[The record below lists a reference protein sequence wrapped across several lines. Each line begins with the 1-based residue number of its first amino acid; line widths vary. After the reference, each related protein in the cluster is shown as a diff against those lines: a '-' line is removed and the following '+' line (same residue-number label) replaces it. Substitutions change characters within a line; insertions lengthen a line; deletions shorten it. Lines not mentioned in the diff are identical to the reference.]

1 MEVRAGR
8 PRLNLRKTLSVYVV
22 SMLMFLPL
30 AGSAAADGGV
40 FGKSGDVFFLGEN
53 SQYAVIDYSEGVE
66 RMLLSISFE
75 WQDSTDTAWIF
86 PIPAEAENVQVNIV
100 DGAPKFTGTDIVEDA
115 GTDLGFAAGAFAL
128 SYVLSLAIP
137 LPLTLVGGSLYFM
150 VSGLIGTGAGATV
163 YLHLEKYGFVVEV
176 ISATGGAGIYNY
188 LTSNGLDISEGMIP
202 QLDDYVDRDFS
213 FVVTWVSGAIT
224 LTRNPGILVCFPTS
238 RMYYPLALTSIY
250 GSKVIPTEIYVIG
263 HAQPLLYSEIRPH
276 TDVAY
281 YRGSMSGTGDGTS
294 PDLRDYLEDIESRW
308 NGAFTRIEL
317 SAPSD
322 ALKKDLWFSSD
333 VPLKAAHA
341 DLVRGLFDRQ
351 VLLPTLLVMFMAVS
365 LLMSLVVGL
374 LVLGNRKKSIPLYL
388 VIGMSNMIGILG
400 VLISTNHMKRRMAIT
415 DEQATSF
422 IASFCLGFFL
432 VMLGVFGMLFVPLL

>member
-1 MEVRAGR
+1 MDVRVGR
-8 PRLNLRKTLSVYVV
+8 PRMKWRKTVSVYVA

-40 FGKSGDVFFLGEN
+40 IGKSGDIFFLGEN

-75 WQDSTDTAWIF
+75 WRDSTDTAWIF
-86 PIPAEAENVQVNIV
+86 PIPAEAENVQVSIV
-100 DGAPKFTGTDIVEDA
+100 DGAPKFTGADIVEDA
-115 GTDLGFAAGAFAL
+115 GADLGLAAGAFAL
-128 SYVLSLAIP
+128 SYVFSLAIP
-137 LPLTLVGGSLYFM
+137 LPLILVGGQYFM
-150 VSGLIGTGAGATV
+150 MSGLIGTSSGATV
-163 YLHLEKYGFVVEV
+163 HLHLEKYGFVVEV

-188 LTSNGLDISEGMIP
+188 LTSNGLEISEGIIP
-202 QLDDYVDRDFS
+202 QLDDYVDKDFS
-213 FVVTWVSGAIT
+213 FVVTWVSGYIT

-263 HAQPLLYSEIRPH
+263 HAQPLVYDEIRPY

-281 YRGSMSGTGDGTS
+281 YRGSMSGMGDDVS
-294 PDLRDYLEDIESRW
+294 PDLREYVGDITSRW

-322 ALKKDLWFSSD
+322 ALKKDLWISSE
-333 VPLKAAHA
+333 VPLKAVHA
-341 DLVRGLFDRQ
+341 DFVRVLFDRQ
-351 VLLPTLLVMFMAVS
+351 ALLPTLLVMFMVVS
-365 LLMSLVVGL
+365 LLMSLLVGL

-400 VLISTNHMKRRMAIT
+400 VIISTNHMKRRMAIT

-432 VMLGVFGMLFVPLL
+432 VMLALFGTLFVPLL